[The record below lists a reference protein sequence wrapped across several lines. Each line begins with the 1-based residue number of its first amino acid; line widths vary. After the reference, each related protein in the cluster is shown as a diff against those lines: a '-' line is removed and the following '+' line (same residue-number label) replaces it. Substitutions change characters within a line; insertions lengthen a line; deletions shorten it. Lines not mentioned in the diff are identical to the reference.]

1 MRNGYLLTA
10 DMHGIR
16 QIESIS
22 IADGK
27 EIRFGDV
34 EIQAKQRFDVLYT
47 PAYYHDQVL
56 TTRQI
61 YKAITGEDV
70 MGDYHGIESSVYSIR
85 KKLGRDV
92 IQNVRGYGYQL
103 KIVDINLIIRIKGLQ
118 RNLRLFF
125 YETGIW
131 IVA

>member
-1 MRNGYLLTA
+1 
-10 DMHGIR
+10 
-16 QIESIS
+16 
-22 IADGK
+22 
-27 EIRFGDV
+27 
-34 EIQAKQRFDVLYT
+34 
-47 PAYYHDQVL
+47 
-56 TTRQI
+56 
-61 YKAITGEDV
+61 

>member
-1 MRNGYLLTA
+1 MIIVTFSDPEEQVVEKIKAVLA
-10 DMHGIR
+10 ED
-16 QIESIS
+16 QEIESIS

-70 MGDYHGIESSVYSIR
+70 MGDYHGIDSSVYSIR

-103 KIVDINLIIRIKGLQ
+103 KKEKQ
-118 RNLRLFF
+118 RKARNK
-125 YETGIW
+125 
-131 IVA
+131 

>member
-1 MRNGYLLTA
+1 MIIVTFSDPEEQVVEKIKAVLA
-10 DMHGIR
+10 ED
-16 QIESIS
+16 QEIESIT

-34 EIQAKQRFDVLYT
+34 EIQTKQRKVFLKGKEIESTTREFDVLYT
-47 PAYYHDQVL
+47 LAYYHDQVL

-61 YKAITGEDV
+61 YKAITGEDG

-103 KIVDINLIIRIKGLQ
+103 KK
-118 RNLRLFF
+118 
-125 YETGIW
+125 EK
-131 IVA
+131 

>member
-1 MRNGYLLTA
+1 MIIVTFSDPEEQVVEKIKAVLA
-10 DMHGIR
+10 ED
-16 QIESIS
+16 QEIESIS

-34 EIQAKQRFDVLYT
+34 EIQTKQRKVFLKGKEIELTSREFDVLYKL
-47 PAYYHDQVL
+47 AYYHDQVL

-103 KIVDINLIIRIKGLQ
+103 KK
-118 RNLRLFF
+118 
-125 YETGIW
+125 EK
-131 IVA
+131 

>member
-1 MRNGYLLTA
+1 MIIVTFSDPEEQVVEKIKAVLA
-10 DMHGIR
+10 ED
-16 QIESIS
+16 QEIESIS

-34 EIQAKQRFDVLYT
+34 EIQTKQRKVFLKGKEIELTTREFDVLYT
-47 PAYYHDQVL
+47 LAYYHDQVL

-103 KIVDINLIIRIKGLQ
+103 KKGK
-118 RNLRLFF
+118 
-125 YETGIW
+125 
-131 IVA
+131 

>member
-1 MRNGYLLTA
+1 MIIVTFSDPEEQIVEKIKAVLA
-10 DMHGIR
+10 ED
-16 QIESIS
+16 QEIESIS

-34 EIQAKQRFDVLYT
+34 EIQTKQRKVFLKGKEIELTTREFDVLYT
-47 PAYYHDQVL
+47 LAYYHDQVL

-70 MGDYHGIESSVYSIR
+70 MDDYHGIESSVYSIR

-92 IQNVRGYGYQL
+92 IQNVRGYGYQF
-103 KIVDINLIIRIKGLQ
+103 KK
-118 RNLRLFF
+118 
-125 YETGIW
+125 EK
-131 IVA
+131 

>member
-1 MRNGYLLTA
+1 
-10 DMHGIR
+10 MHGIR

-34 EIQAKQRFDVLYT
+34 EIQTKQRKVFLKGKEIELTTREFDVLYT
-47 PAYYHDQVL
+47 LAYYHDQVL

-85 KKLGRDV
+85 KKPGRDV

-103 KIVDINLIIRIKGLQ
+103 KK
-118 RNLRLFF
+118 
-125 YETGIW
+125 EK
-131 IVA
+131 